1 VLAGFFYALN
11 LMPRKIAKRIYN
23 GDEWNDDDVMMRNG
37 FLDDDAGVV
46 VLTL

>member
-1 VLAGFFYALN
+1 
-11 LMPRKIAKRIYN
+11 MPRKIAKRIYD

>member
-23 GDEWNDDDVMMRNG
+23 GDEWNDDDVMMCNG

>member
-11 LMPRKIAKRIYN
+11 LMLRKIAKRIYN

-37 FLDDDAGVV
+37 FSSDDAGVV
-46 VLTL
+46 ELTL

>member
-11 LMPRKIAKRIYN
+11 LMPRKNAKRIYN

-46 VLTL
+46 E